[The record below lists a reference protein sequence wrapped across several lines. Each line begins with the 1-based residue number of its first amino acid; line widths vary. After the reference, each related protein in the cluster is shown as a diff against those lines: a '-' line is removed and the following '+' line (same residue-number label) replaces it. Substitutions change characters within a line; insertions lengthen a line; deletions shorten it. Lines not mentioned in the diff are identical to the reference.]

1 MTGIDSMSRLAPATG
16 EVPSMPEREGF
27 GGGVGLGEAQG
38 PPVLVDVHGLG
49 KAYAGFHALT
59 GVSFQLLSGEVHALL
74 GQNGAGKS
82 TFIKVLAGVEEP
94 TGGRIQ
100 VLGEERYFRSAHDSR
115 EAGIAVVYQDL
126 SLVPTMT
133 VLDNLYLGREPM
145 KFGRVD
151 RRAMTEEAKA
161 FLERYDFP
169 LDLKA
174 RVGDIPFAYRQMT
187 EIAKALMGN
196 VRVLILDEPT
206 SALSESEEEVLFSA
220 VERVVKQGVGVI
232 HVTHRLHEVFAICNR
247 VTVFRD
253 GRNVGTVNT
262 ADTDMPSLVSMI
274 VGPKAS
280 IADELI
286 AMEADAAAETTEE
299 VHLEEHHH
307 AETRTDQTPV
317 LELRAVRNE
326 ALRGVSLHVMPG
338 EIVGLAGV
346 VGAGRT
352 EIMETIFGLR
362 KVESGEL
369 LVNGKPQRLR
379 SSVDAIRLGIGLVP
393 EDRHEQ
399 GLVLDHSID
408 NNLAMPILSRLTR
421 FGSFRRRS
429 SWRRSRD
436 IMKAL
441 SVKATSAATTLGT
454 LSGGNQQKV
463 VFGRWVE
470 PRCSLLLLDE
480 PTVGVDVGAREEIY
494 QVTRDAAAQGTAVLV
509 ASSDLDELLLL
520 CERIYVVTS
529 RTTGEPIDRSSIPSA
544 EAIHHLVAQG

>member
-1 MTGIDSMSRLAPATG
+1 MGQDHRIDTSERPAGAVIDQGAASVTAAPPVIV
-16 EVPSMPEREGF
+16 EVAGVTKTY
-27 GGGVGLGEAQG
+27 GGV
-38 PPVLVDVHGLG
+38 
-49 KAYAGFHALT
+49 HALR
-59 GVSFQLLSGEVHALL
+59 GVDFHLRAGEVHALL

-82 TFIKVLAGVEEP
+82 TLIKILAGVTPP
-94 TGGRIQ
+94 TQGRIE
-100 VLGEERYFRSAHDSR
+100 VLGQEVSFSSPHDSL
-115 EAGIAVVYQDL
+115 EAGIGVVYQDL

-145 KFGRVD
+145 RFGRVD
-151 RRAMTEEAKA
+151 RRAMMEEAKA

-174 RVGDIPFAYRQMT
+174 TVGDLPFAYRQMT

-206 SALSESEEEVLFSA
+206 SALSESEEEVLFTA
-220 VERVVKQGVGVI
+220 VERVAKQGVGVI
-232 HVTHRLHEVFAICNR
+232 HVTHRLREVFSFCNR

-253 GRNVGTVNT
+253 GVNVGSLDT
-262 ADTDMPSLVSMI
+262 ADTDMPGLVSMI
-274 VGPKAS
+274 VGPKGS
-280 IADELI
+280 MADELM
-286 AMEADAAAETTEE
+286 AVEGDAASTSTEE
-299 VHLEEHHH
+299 VHLDVHH
-307 AETRTDQTPV
+307 AEVHRDRPPV
-317 LELRAVRNE
+317 LELRDVRNE
-326 ALRGVSLHVMPG
+326 ALHGVSLTVNPG

-362 KVESGEL
+362 KVHSGEFL
-369 LVNGKPQRLR
+369 LDGQPQRLR
-379 SSVDAIRLGIGLVP
+379 SSVDAIRHGIGLVP

-399 GLVLDHSID
+399 GLVLEHSID
-408 NNLAMPILSRLTR
+408 NNLAMPILGQLTR
-421 FGSFRRRS
+421 LGAFRRRS
-429 SWRRSRD
+429 SWRRSSQ
-436 IMKAL
+436 IMSSL
-441 SVKATSAATTLGT
+441 SVKATSAATSLAS

-494 QVTRDAAAQGTAVLV
+494 QVTRAAAAQGTGVLV

-520 CERIYVVTS
+520 CDRIYVVASGATS
-529 RTTGEPIDRSSIPSA
+529 ESIDRSAIPSG

>member
-1 MTGIDSMSRLAPATG
+1 MGQDHPLGTAGRSADAVVDQPSPVMPAGSVIVDVTGVTKSY
-16 EVPSMPEREGF
+16 
-27 GGGVGLGEAQG
+27 GGV
-38 PPVLVDVHGLG
+38 
-49 KAYAGFHALT
+49 HALR
-59 GVSFQLLSGEVHALL
+59 GVDFQLRAGEVHALL

-82 TFIKVLAGVEEP
+82 TLIKILAGVTPPSE
-94 TGGRIQ
+94 GRIE
-100 VLGEERYFRSAHDSR
+100 VLGQEVSFSSPHDSLK
-115 EAGIAVVYQDL
+115 AGIGVVYQDL
-126 SLVPTMT
+126 SLVPSMT
-133 VLDNLYLGREPM
+133 VVDNLYLGREPM
-145 KFGRVD
+145 RFGTVD
-151 RRAMTEEAKA
+151 RRAMMDGAKA

-220 VERVVKQGVGVI
+220 VDRVVKQGVGVI
-232 HVTHRLHEVFAICNR
+232 HVTHRLREVFAFCNR

-253 GRNVGTVNT
+253 GLNVGAFDT
-262 ADTDMPSLVSMI
+262 AETDMPSLVSVI

-280 IADELI
+280 IADELM
-286 AMEADAAAETTEE
+286 AVEGDAEADSTAE
-299 VHLEEHHH
+299 VHVDDHQVK
-307 AETRTDQTPV
+307 ARTDQTPA
-317 LELRAVRNE
+317 LELRDIHNS
-326 ALRGVSLHVMPG
+326 ALHGVSLTVNPG

-352 EIMETIFGLR
+352 EILETIFGLR
-362 KVESGEL
+362 KVQTGEL
-369 LVNGKPQRLR
+369 LINGDARRLR

-399 GLVLDHSID
+399 GLVLEHSID
-408 NNLAMPILSRLTR
+408 KNLAMPILKQLTR
-421 FGSFRRRS
+421 FGAFRRRN
-429 SWRRSRD
+429 SWRRSRE
-436 IMKAL
+436 IMKNL
-441 SVKATSAATTLGT
+441 SVKATNAATTLAS

-470 PRCSLLLLDE
+470 PRCSVLLLDE

-494 QVTRDAAAQGTAVLV
+494 QVTRDAAAQGTGVLV

-520 CERIYVVTS
+520 CERIYVVS
-529 RTTGEPIDRSSIPSA
+529 SGATGESIDRAAIPSG

>member
-1 MTGIDSMSRLAPATG
+1 MGQDHPLGTAGRSAGAVVDQPSPVMPAGSVIVDVTGVTKSY
-16 EVPSMPEREGF
+16 
-27 GGGVGLGEAQG
+27 GGV
-38 PPVLVDVHGLG
+38 
-49 KAYAGFHALT
+49 HALR
-59 GVSFQLLSGEVHALL
+59 GVDFQLRAGEVHALL

-82 TFIKVLAGVEEP
+82 TLIKILAGVTPPSE
-94 TGGRIQ
+94 GRIE
-100 VLGEERYFRSAHDSR
+100 VLGQEVSFSSPHDSLK
-115 EAGIAVVYQDL
+115 AGIGVVYQDL
-126 SLVPTMT
+126 SLVPSMT
-133 VLDNLYLGREPM
+133 VVDNLYLGREPM
-145 KFGRVD
+145 RFGTVD
-151 RRAMTEEAKA
+151 RRAMMDGAKA

-220 VERVVKQGVGVI
+220 VDRVVKQGVGVI
-232 HVTHRLHEVFAICNR
+232 HVTHRLREVFAFCNR

-253 GRNVGTVNT
+253 GLNVGAFDT
-262 ADTDMPSLVSMI
+262 AETDMPSLVSVI

-280 IADELI
+280 IADELM
-286 AMEADAAAETTEE
+286 AMEGDAEADSTAE
-299 VHLEEHHH
+299 VDVDDDHHGKV
-307 AETRTDQTPV
+307 RTDQTPA
-317 LELRAVRNE
+317 LELRDIHNS
-326 ALRGVSLHVMPG
+326 ALHGVSLTVNPG

-352 EIMETIFGLR
+352 EILETIFGLR
-362 KVESGEL
+362 KVQTGEL
-369 LVNGKPQRLR
+369 LINGEARRLR

-399 GLVLDHSID
+399 GLVLEHSID
-408 NNLAMPILSRLTR
+408 KNLAMPILKQLTR
-421 FGSFRRRS
+421 LGAFRRRN
-429 SWRRSRD
+429 SWRRSRE
-436 IMKAL
+436 IMKNL
-441 SVKATSAATTLGT
+441 SVKATNAATTLAS

-470 PRCSLLLLDE
+470 PRCSVLLLDE

-494 QVTRDAAAQGTAVLV
+494 QVTRDAAAQGTGVLV

-520 CERIYVVTS
+520 CERIYVVS
-529 RTTGEPIDRSSIPSA
+529 SGATGESIDRAAIPSG